1 MQRSMGHV
9 TAFEAG
15 HCTLMCRV
23 SGREGYAHQAAAD
36 VSCLCAGWF
45 LAIIY
50 MVAGIPLGW
59 WLW

>member
-1 MQRSMGHV
+1 MP
-9 TAFEAG
+9 
-15 HCTLMCRV
+15 MCRDGG
-23 SGREGYAHQAAAD
+23 SCWGSEGCAHYMAAD

-45 LAIIY
+45 LATIY